1 MYVHICVHLCVSVC
15 VCTPVCACVC
25 IRVYV
30 CTRVCTC
37 AYVCICVCSCV
48 HLCVH
53 VCVSVCQY
61 VCICVRMCAR
71 VHLCARVCIS
81 VCMCALYFK
90 GGPEDATQKALC
102 RAGHG
107 GRNIRPDPSASP
119 QRFLLGILTQTE
131 ALQPHCINLLAP
143 GSSSSSHA
151 PPTPLQSSAATQPR
165 PIFHAPKLPT
175 AVLQS
180 APITVI
186 NGPGGGGAR
195 VPAGRG
201 MGGSP

>member
-1 MYVHICVHLCVSVC
+1 MYACICVYLCALHTCACMC
-15 VCTPVCACVC
+15 VCTCVC
-25 IRVYV
+25 MCVHPCV

-37 AYVCICVCSCV
+37 ACV
-48 HLCVH
+48 HLRVQLCASVCACVYLCVSMYASVCACVH
-53 VCVSVCQY
+53 VCAS
-61 VCICVRMCAR
+61 
-71 VHLCARVCIS
+71 LCACVLYIS
-81 VCMCALYFK
+81 K
-90 GGPEDATQKALC
+90 GGQRMPHRRPHAELVMEE
-102 RAGHG
+102 RASGLIPLH
-107 GRNIRPDPSASP
+107 PHSV
-119 QRFLLGILTQTE
+119 FCLGILTQTE

-151 PPTPLQSSAATQPR
+151 PPTPLQNSIATQPR
-165 PIFHAPKLPT
+165 PIFHAPKLSR